1 MPNAVLLITA
11 PILPK
16 YRLHLVVLLAVLV
29 PLHVQ
34 DSLAC
39 SCGSEPDFLT
49 AWAGA
54 DGAFQGTVID
64 VLEGEGPRK
73 IVFDVHLVQ
82 KGVYPYGKYV
92 FEDHSVIDL
101 GDGMVQSSSCKVNY
115 QRGETYQV
123 FVHGG
128 LSAASAGICTTKQIS
143 GFKEYSQEG
152 EDGQMQHHILYYSF
166 FDQYGLLSLPFAIV
180 VPAIIAGAL
189 IWIRKRSARH

>member
-1 MPNAVLLITA
+1 MDVLKAVLLITA

-49 AWAGA
+49 VWAGA

-73 IVFDVHLVQ
+73 IVFDVHLV
-82 KGVYPYGKYV
+82 
-92 FEDHSVIDL
+92 HSDF
-101 GDGMVQSSSCKVNY
+101 NN
-115 QRGETYQV
+115 
-123 FVHGG
+123 
-128 LSAASAGICTTKQIS
+128 
-143 GFKEYSQEG
+143 
-152 EDGQMQHHILYYSF
+152 
-166 FDQYGLLSLPFAIV
+166 
-180 VPAIIAGAL
+180 
-189 IWIRKRSARH
+189 